1 MDKAD
6 FDVAAEQMKRF
17 FALSDSF
24 VYKSVTL
31 TAKDADGV
39 RYATVLAP
47 DGVWSAS
54 EKADEKV
61 LKQKFAEALNA

>member
-1 MDKAD
+1 M
-6 FDVAAEQMKRF
+6 
-17 FALSDSF
+17 
-24 VYKSVTL
+24 YKSVTL

-47 DGVWSAS
+47 DGVWSES